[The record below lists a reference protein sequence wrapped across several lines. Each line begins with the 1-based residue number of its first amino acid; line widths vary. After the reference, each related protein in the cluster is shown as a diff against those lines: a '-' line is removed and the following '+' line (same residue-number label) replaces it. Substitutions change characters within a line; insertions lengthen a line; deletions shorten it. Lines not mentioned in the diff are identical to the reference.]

1 MENYKENPKK
11 FLGCSDIASLTVR
24 FPMNVMA
31 LDFGEDGD
39 YSAYIVDET
48 CPIPA
53 HYRLVAEGESWLKIY
68 DDYYLTF
75 NADAKWF
82 KIYRA
87 GSFGC
92 IIQMQDGEIRD
103 TKLG

>member
-1 MENYKENPKK
+1 MESPLARIREERGYTTRSLAQR
-11 FLGCSDIASLTVR
+11 LGISPNTISEIERGVT
-24 FPMNVMA
+24 
-31 LDFGEDGD
+31 
-39 YSAYIVDET
+39 
-48 CPIPA
+48 IP
-53 HYRLVAEGESWLKIY
+53 
-68 DDYYLTF
+68 